1 MRPSDTTVAAHRAQL
16 EIYRRMGAD
25 SRLALGL
32 QMSDELQRVA
42 ADGIRLRHPEYD
54 SELLWAALLQ
64 QRLGIDTFRIVY
76 PDRPIVAP

>member
-1 MRPSDTTVAAHRAQL
+1 
-16 EIYRRMGAD
+16 MGAD